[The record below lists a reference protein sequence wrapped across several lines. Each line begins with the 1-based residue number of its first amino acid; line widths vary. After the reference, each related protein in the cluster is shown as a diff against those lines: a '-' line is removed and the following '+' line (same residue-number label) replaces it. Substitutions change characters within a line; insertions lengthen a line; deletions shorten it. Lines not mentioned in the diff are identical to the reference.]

1 MSEREDRMVVKV
13 KRVADVP
20 IPRYAHKGDA
30 GMDLYA
36 TEDVTLMPG
45 ESVNIGSGLK
55 FQIPR
60 GYVGYVYARSGLGN
74 KGLVVKNGTGV
85 IDSTYRGEVGL
96 TLYNNNPTHFWKKL
110 HDFIMCLTYG
120 GRKCDPTGTISVKK
134 GDRVAQ
140 IVFQRVEEAELVEVD
155 ELDAT
160 DRGEGGFGSTGA

>member
-1 MSEREDRMVVKV
+1 MQIKVVRTK
-13 KRVADVP
+13 DVP
-20 IPRYAHKGDA
+20 LPRYGHEGDA
-30 GMDLYA
+30 GMDLHA

-45 ESVNIGSGLK
+45 ESANMGSGLK

-60 GYVGYVYARSGLGN
+60 GYVGYVYARSGLGS

-96 TLYNNNPTHFWKKL
+96 TLYNNNPVVVLDMDAKKFGAVRYN
-110 HDFIMCLTYG
+110 DEDIIQV
-120 GRKCDPTGTISVKK
+120 RK

-160 DRGEGGFGSTGA
+160 DRGEGGFGSTGV